1 MLKMQN
7 LSNWKKEKI
16 EIRIEAKIVQST
28 SGKWSALPLGEIWAK
43 LRIPAVIWY
52 FCKNQMGAGEE
63 VAYCLPIIPPE
74 LQKVTS
80 SRCHSIKATKYYC
93 PLLYTQSKQSSPE
106 ERSQDHGQWRSSC
119 HQWFLVK
126 TESIC
131 LVTCFLYISTFF
143 WTLEHTGCI
152 AKEVTH

>member
-1 MLKMQN
+1 M
-7 LSNWKKEKI
+7 
-16 EIRIEAKIVQST
+16 RST

-80 SRCHSIKATKYYC
+80 SRCHSIKTRKYYC
-93 PLLYTQSKQSSPE
+93 PLLYTQSKQWSPE
-106 ERSQDHGQWRSSC
+106 ERRQDHGQWSPEERRQGHGQWRSSC

-131 LVTCFLYISTFF
+131 LVTCFLCISTFF
-143 WTLEHTGCI
+143 WILKHSGCT
-152 AKEVTH
+152 AKAVTH